1 MGVDVYLTW
10 DGQTEEEREAQFT
23 GFSIAHGHVGY
34 LRASIGMVL
43 ENEVL
48 RTLFPEEY
56 WELKEPLEYDFKKNW
71 ENLPFVLKK
80 YFEAVLTGELTEE
93 QKEQMEFGIAVAEA
107 FKGEGE
113 VSMSRSGDIL
123 RAVVWAN
130 SLIRFFR
137 LGMRKQE
144 EGKRPRVRISW

>member
-1 MGVDVYLTW
+1 
-10 DGQTEEEREAQFT
+10 
-23 GFSIAHGHVGY
+23 
-34 LRASIGMVL
+34 MVL

-137 LGMRKQE
+137 LGIQKQE